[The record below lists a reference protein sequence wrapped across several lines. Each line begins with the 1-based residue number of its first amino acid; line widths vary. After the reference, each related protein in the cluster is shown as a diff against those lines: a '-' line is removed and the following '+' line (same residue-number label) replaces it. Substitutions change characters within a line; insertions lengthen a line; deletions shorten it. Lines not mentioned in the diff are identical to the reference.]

1 MYICICI
8 TYLYTYLFIYVFIYV
23 FTYVYVHAYNLSV
36 RSSQP
41 RCSRIHRHPTSN
53 EFKLRNT
60 WDSHGSYVWPNK
72 KESKETHLL
81 SSIRNYYHL
90 LTSIMIYY
98 HLLSSIII
106 YCGPLSSII
115 IDFHLLSSISNG
127 SPRFF
132 PCVPSF
138 FQAHLVTLPLE
149 PGIQLWLRRA
159 SDGHRGS
166 HTMTH
171 KDQTVAAR
179 VLLLLPQLENPR
191 GWHGDMVMTWCWH
204 GDDMVMTWWMVDD
217 GRW

>member
-1 MYICICI
+1 MYMFMPTIW
-8 TYLYTYLFIYVFIYV
+8 
-23 FTYVYVHAYNLSV
+23 ASEALSHDAV
-36 RSSQP
+36 GSIAIQRATSSN
-41 RCSRIHRHPTSN
+41 S
-53 EFKLRNT
+53 
-60 WDSHGSYVWPNK
+60 
-72 KESKETHLL
+72 ETHLL

-90 LTSIMIYY
+90 IPSIMIYY
-98 HLLSSIII
+98 HLLSSIMVRYHLLSSIFI
-106 YCGPLSSII
+106 YYHLLSSII
-115 IDFHLLSSISNG
+115 TDFHLLSSISNG